1 MRKIFDY
8 KGSLIAIY
16 DEQGGGRIRVFSP
29 NMEYLGE
36 VNDQGTFDKN
46 KSLITRSKEPGL
58 LVERS

>member
-16 DEQGGGRIRVFSP
+16 DEQSSGRIRVFSP

-46 KSLITRSKEPGL
+46 KSLITRSKEPGM

>member
-16 DEQGGGRIRVFSP
+16 DDQGSRIRVFSP

-46 KSLITRSKEPGL
+46 KSLITRSKEPGM